1 MVPEGISFLGCLK
14 IISQFVMF
22 PSVFQEFPAPK
33 NENFQQ
39 FQVYYLGSEVVSKP
53 VGKEHTCSH
62 SSPWF
67 PAVTLMHQCC
77 VLPGMDVIN
86 DALETAVSGRV
97 KNNWIPV
104 SVNVA
109 PATLT
114 ITAKQVTNVPLADL
128 CHPSQGF

>member
-1 MVPEGISFLGCLK
+1 MID
-14 IISQFVMF
+14 SQFVMS
-22 PSVFQEFPAPK
+22 PSVFKEFPAPK

-53 VGKEHTCSH
+53 VGKEHICSH

-67 PAVTLMHQCC
+67 PAVTLMHQYC

-86 DALETAVSGRV
+86 DALEAAVSGRV

-114 ITAKQVTNVPLADL
+114 ITAKQVPNVPLAEL
-128 CHPSQGF
+128 CHPSQSFNPSVCRLCLIHF